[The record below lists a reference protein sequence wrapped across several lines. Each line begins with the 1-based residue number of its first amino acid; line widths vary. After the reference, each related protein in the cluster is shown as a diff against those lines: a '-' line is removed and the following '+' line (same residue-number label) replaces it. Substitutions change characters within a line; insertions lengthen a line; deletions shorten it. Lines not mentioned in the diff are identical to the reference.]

1 MKKFITYFF
10 GAVLLTFLLV
20 YISPYN
26 FLLIAAQKL
35 FETGRDTAFLEDYA
49 YFDNRVVEAAE
60 NVAEWPLHQQYNP
73 IPPSDKIEAV
83 HSKYRSVA
91 YLVIHKDSL
100 LHESYFEGYDASSKS
115 NSFSVAKSFVSAM
128 LGKAIEQGYIKSLD
142 QKVSD
147 FYPQFGEGK
156 AAQLTVGDLSSMAS
170 GLDWNEK
177 YDLSVNGMMEA
188 YITPNL
194 DRLLLNTRIVDEPG
208 QAFRYL
214 SGNTQLLGMI
224 ITKAVGQSLSAYFTE
239 HFWQPMGAKED
250 ALWQLDSE
258 ENGMEK
264 AYCCFASNARDFARM
279 GKLYKDYGEW
289 DGTQLLDSAFIALS
303 TRPRFE
309 ESPEYGYGW
318 WLTDYNGEKG
328 FAMRG
333 HLGQYIIVFPT
344 TDLIIVRLG
353 HMKGP
358 KLNRFGTQP
367 FHDYIQEGFE
377 MINNVSQP

>member
-10 GAVLLTFLLV
+10 GAVLFSFLLL

-60 NVAEWPLHQQYNP
+60 NVAEWPLHQQYNT
-73 IPPSDKIEAV
+73 IPLSDKIEAV

-100 LHESYFEGYDASSKS
+100 LHESYFEGYDARSKS

-170 GLDWNEK
+170 GMDWNEK

-279 GKLYKDYGEW
+279 GKLYKDNGEW
-289 DGTQLLDSAFIALS
+289 NGTQLLDSAFIALS

-377 MINNVSQP
+377 MINNVNQP

>member
-1 MKKFITYFF
+1 MKKFITYSF
-10 GAVLLTFLLV
+10 GAVLFSFLLL

-60 NVAEWPLHQQYNP
+60 NVVEWPLHQQYNT
-73 IPPSDKIEAV
+73 IPLSNKIEAV

-91 YLVIHKDSL
+91 YLVIYKDSL

-128 LGKAIEQGYIKSLD
+128 LGKAIEQGHIKSLD

-289 DGTQLLDSAFIALS
+289 NGTRLLDSTFIALS

-333 HLGQYIIVFPT
+333 HLGQYIIVFPA

-358 KLNRFGTQP
+358 KLNRFGTQT